1 MKMLSKPDWSGEK
14 RRREKECSSFEAR
27 RKERKKKER
36 REGKEEGESKTKR
49 TGVGFSGSRVLWS
62 SAAV

>member
-1 MKMLSKPDWSGEK
+1 MLSKPNWSGGK
-14 RRREKECSSFEAR
+14 RRREKECSSYEGK

-36 REGKEEGESKTKR
+36 RERKEEGESKTMR
-49 TGVGFSGSRVLWS
+49 TSAGFSGSQVLWS